1 MDQCSRHA
9 TPPAVSVLL
18 TDQQG
23 HDLTLGLH
31 VRGTAVVT
39 RRRLGQQLRPTESS
53 AVDPH

>member
-18 TDQQG
+18 TDQRG

-31 VRGTAVVT
+31 VRETTVVT
-39 RRRLGQQLRPTESS
+39 RWRLGDSIAPPGDAAADT
-53 AVDPH
+53 H

>member
-31 VRGTAVVT
+31 VRGTTVVT
-39 RRRLGQQLRPTESS
+39 RWRLGNSFAPTESS

>member
-31 VRGTAVVT
+31 VRGTTVVT
-39 RRRLGQQLRPTESS
+39 RWRLGDSFAPTESS